1 MGGLSFPFLMNKYFS
16 LAILLAVLMAG
27 CTALND
33 LAINVDA
40 HDAVDQLQ
48 DQYNVCWECPFSGT
62 IQGGNAIHA
71 LRRAGV
77 YSISGASPAELHRVI
92 DVNTK

>member
-1 MGGLSFPFLMNKYFS
+1 MKYLLYFV
-16 LAILLAVLMAG
+16 ALAVFAVG

-62 IQGGNAIHA
+62 ITGGNAIHA
-71 LRRAGV
+71 LRRAKV